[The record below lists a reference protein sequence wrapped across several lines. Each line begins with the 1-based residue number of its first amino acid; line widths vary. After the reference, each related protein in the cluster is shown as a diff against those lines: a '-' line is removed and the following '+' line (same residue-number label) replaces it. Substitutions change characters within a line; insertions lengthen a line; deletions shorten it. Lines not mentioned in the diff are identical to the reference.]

1 MERPGL
7 TLLDLA
13 GANQSTVAFITDL
26 GEKQS
31 DLGGMYVIADPLC
44 GAGM

>member
-26 GEKQS
+26 GHRLYS
-31 DLGGMYVIADPLC
+31 DDLILQMDRC
-44 GAGM
+44 F